1 MSPSAPHD
9 RHEHDRLAAINAIDD
24 LAARGAS
31 RTDWIRS
38 RMPLLANVRTRF
50 ANERPFDGH
59 RIGMSLHLEPKTAVL
74 LETLQAGGAEI
85 VATGNHGSTQ
95 DDIVAYLR
103 QQGMTVYGQRTDTID
118 DHHANVA
125 AVDTARP
132 SILLD
137 NGGDLAALAAA
148 RIDADAVAA
157 GDNTGGTG
165 IVGGTEETTSGG
177 MRLRTELAGLIPFPI
192 IVINDSLLKAI
203 GENKHSVGQSVVESI
218 MRITNLRIAG
228 RRFLV
233 VGYGWCGR
241 GIAQYLRAMGGKVA
255 VAEVD
260 ELKAF
265 EAAWDGYRVG
275 GIVDLAGWA
284 EIVIT
289 ATGHPD
295 VVNAEVFDAL
305 ADGAVLAN
313 AGHFPWEIDVPAL
326 YAQATARTMLDDAIE
341 RVDLPDGRSIVL
353 LAEGRMMNLAGRE
366 PKGNS
371 IEAMDLGFLLQ
382 ALSLERVVS
391 SARAGDASAGDASA
405 GDSGGASTGDKAWLV
420 AGAQPVPDDI
430 ERDIAR
436 RMLAAMGADR

>member
-1 MSPSAPHD
+1 MSTRPAPH
-9 RHEHDRLAAINAIDD
+9 RDD
-24 LAARGAS
+24 LEARGAA
-31 RTDWIRS
+31 RIDWIRS
-38 RMPLLANVRTRF
+38 RMPLLADVRARF
-50 ANERPFDGH
+50 ADERPFEGH

-95 DDIVAYLR
+95 DDIVAHLR
-103 QQGMTVYGQRTDTID
+103 GQGMTVFGSRADTLEQ
-118 DHHANVA
+118 HHANVA
-125 AVDTARP
+125 AVDAARP

-137 NGGDLAALAAA
+137 NGADLAALAAA
-148 RIDADAVAA
+148 RVEADAVAA
-157 GDNTGGTG
+157 GDTTGGTG
-165 IVGGTEETTSGG
+165 IIGGTEETTSGG
-177 MRLRTELAGLIPFPI
+177 MRLRTELAGRIPFPL

-233 VGYGWCGR
+233 AGYGWCGR

-255 VAEVD
+255 VSEVD
-260 ELKAF
+260 DLKAF

-275 GIVDLAGWA
+275 GIVDLASWA
-284 EIVIT
+284 EVVIT
-289 ATGHPD
+289 ATGHPN
-295 VVNAEVFDAL
+295 VVTHEVIDAL
-305 ADGAVLAN
+305 SDGTVLAN
-313 AGHFPWEIDVPAL
+313 AGHFPWEIDVPGL
-326 YAQATARTMLDDAIE
+326 YAQATARTTLDEAIE
-341 RVDLPDGRSIVL
+341 RIDLPGGRHVVL

-382 ALSLERVVS
+382 ALSLERVV
-391 SARAGDASAGDASA
+391 RDAASL
-405 GDSGGASTGDKAWLV
+405 TPN
-420 AGAQPVPDDI
+420 AQPVPDDI

-436 RMLAAMGADR
+436 RMLAAMGAHR

>member
-38 RMPLLANVRTRF
+38 RMPLLTNVRTRF

-284 EIVIT
+284 EVVIT

-295 VVNAEVFDAL
+295 VVTAEVFDAL

-391 SARAGDASAGDASA
+391 SARAGDASAGD
-405 GDSGGASTGDKAWLV
+405 SGGASTGDKAWLV